1 MQNVIASIEINANKR
16 TNRIPNTA
24 HHSLMTQLYVADTG
38 IYAHKYSRTA
48 HIIGYLINA
57 AEKSVYTTIIRQ
69 KIIASFACRP
79 SRLIKQFR

>member
-1 MQNVIASIEINANKR
+1 
-16 TNRIPNTA
+16 
-24 HHSLMTQLYVADTG
+24 MTQLYVADTG

-79 SRLIKQFR
+79 SRLIKQFRWYLGLGLGPYQQQNTGSY